1 MDSNT
6 NHVNSLDF
14 ADKICNKIKVKSDK
28 IMKKLDDLAKGDDKD
43 VAMNKAMLDLKI
55 YSTIVIEIRKISTKY
70 AHL

>member
-6 NHVNSLDF
+6 NHTNALDF
-14 ADKICNKIKVKSDK
+14 ADKICNEIVVESDK
-28 IMKKLDDLAKGDDKD
+28 IMKKLDDHAKGDDKS

-55 YSTIVIEIRKISTKY
+55 YSTIVVEIRKISTKY